1 MSRILRALVYNWPL
15 KLLAILLA
23 SLLYAGL
30 VVSQSSFEIPTAI
43 AIRPINQPLDATIL
57 NNLGSV
63 SRIRYVSN
71 GDAGAAP
78 TADTFQATIDL
89 EGVNP
94 AAGST
99 YVKVDVSSNDPRFL
113 VISYEPPGINVQLDP
128 TKTFDVPVT
137 VDKGTPPD
145 NLDIRPAEL
154 STRTVKVS
162 GPESIVKFV
171 VAARADV
178 VIDPAGVFIDRDVP
192 LIPVDQAGKRVSQV
206 RVDPATVRVRIAVYT
221 DSKTKALA
229 VKPNVTGT
237 APSGYAISS
246 ITVTPPVISVEGD
259 AADIAGLVQ
268 VETEPIPLGSATDTI
283 EVDAKL
289 ALPANVLPL
298 GLSTVH
304 VTITLRAETGT
315 RTFDAAVVLNGRQP
329 GLDYRIPTGVV
340 QVVIGGPVADLDR
353 LDGSQFTVAVDV
365 TGLAPGTHQLAPV
378 PNLQAGLRLLTV
390 DPATVTVTI
399 TPQGSPAPSPAPS
412 GG

>member
-1 MSRILRALVYNWPL
+1 MSRVLRALVYNWPL

-43 AIRPINQPLDATIL
+43 AIRPINQPLDAAIL

-71 GDAGAAP
+71 GDPGAAP

-99 YVKVDVSSNDPRFL
+99 YVKVDVTSNDPRFL
-113 VISYEPPGINVQLDP
+113 VISYDPPGINVQLDP
-128 TKTFDVPVT
+128 FKTYEVPVT
-137 VDKGTPPD
+137 VEMGTPPD

-154 STRTVKVS
+154 SERTVKVS

-171 VAARADV
+171 AAARADV

-192 LIPVDQAGKRVSQV
+192 LIPVDQTGKRLSPV
-206 RVDPATVRVRIAVYT
+206 RVDPASVHVRIAVYT

-246 ITVTPPVISVEGD
+246 ITVTPPIISVEGD
-259 AADIAGLVQ
+259 AADLAGLVQ
-268 VETEPIPLGSATDTI
+268 ADTEPIPLGSATDTI
-283 EVDAKL
+283 EIDARL
-289 ALPANVLPL
+289 ALPDNVLPI
-298 GLSTVH
+298 GPSTVH
-304 VTITLRAETGT
+304 VTISLRAETGT
-315 RTFDAAVVLNGRQP
+315 RTFDAAVVLSGRQS
-329 GLDYRIPTGVV
+329 GVDYRIPTGVV
-340 QVVIGGPVADLDR
+340 QVVVGGPLADLDR

-365 TGLAPGTHQLAPV
+365 TGLAPGTHELAPV
-378 PNLQAGLRLLTV
+378 PNLQAGLRLLMV

-399 TPQGSPAPSPAPS
+399 TAQSSPAPTPAPS